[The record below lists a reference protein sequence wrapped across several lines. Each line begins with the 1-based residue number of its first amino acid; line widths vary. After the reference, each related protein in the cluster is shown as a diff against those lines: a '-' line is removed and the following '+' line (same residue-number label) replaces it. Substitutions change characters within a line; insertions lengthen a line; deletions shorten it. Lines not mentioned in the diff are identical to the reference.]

1 MWISEVF
8 QSVQG
13 EGRYVG
19 VPSGFIRTSGCNL
32 RCVFCDTPYTSW
44 RPEGREWSIDSLLEE
59 VNGYRC
65 SHLVLT
71 GGEPML
77 VPDLVPLSRAAQTA
91 GFVVTVETAGTVS
104 REVAADLMSISP
116 KLSNSVPTG
125 TNWERRHRDRQD
137 RPEVIEH
144 LTGEYDYQFKFVIGS
159 PGDILEAERY
169 VERFPHLQGDKIY
182 LMPLG
187 TEREEIAARMEW
199 LPDEASRRGWQVS
212 PRLHIEL
219 FGNQRGT

>member
-8 QSVQG
+8 CSIQG

-44 RPEGREWSIDSLLEE
+44 EPEGAERTLESLLEE
-59 VNGYRC
+59 VSAYRC
-65 SHLVLT
+65 SHIVLT

-77 VPDLVPLSRAAQTA
+77 VPDLVPLSRSLQSA
-91 GFVVTVETAGTVS
+91 GFVVTVETAGTVF

-116 KLSNSVPTG
+116 KLSNSIPWG
-125 TNWERRHRDRQD
+125 TDWEQRHRDRQD
-137 RPEVIEH
+137 RPRVIEQ
-144 LTGEYDYQFKFVIGS
+144 LTKQYDYQFKFVIDA
-159 PGDILEAERY
+159 PDDVVEVDRY
-169 VERFPHLQGDKIY
+169 VARFPHLDPEKIY

-187 TEREEIAARMEW
+187 TEQEVISSKTAWLQEEAV
-199 LPDEASRRGWQVS
+199 LRGWRVT

-219 FGNQRGT
+219 FGNTRGT